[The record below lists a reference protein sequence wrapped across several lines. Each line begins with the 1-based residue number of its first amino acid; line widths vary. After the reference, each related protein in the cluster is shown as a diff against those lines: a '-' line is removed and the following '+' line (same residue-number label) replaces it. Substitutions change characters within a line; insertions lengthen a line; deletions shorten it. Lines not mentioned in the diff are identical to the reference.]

1 MLFPKDFLSQ
11 GEALNSLLR
20 KIHEG
25 RMTHALLISGEE
37 GLGKWSLAQALAAA
51 LLCEDDSPLAR
62 PCGKCRACIQ
72 MESLSH
78 PDLIVIRKG
87 APLVPSDVKTSIPV
101 SDIQEMIRRV
111 GLKGYEGTRRVV
123 LVRHAEDMND
133 SAQNKMLKTLEEPPE
148 ETYFLMTCV
157 NADKLLPTIV
167 SRCQLFKMH
176 AWKTDEIVSLLERK
190 GYEHAKAEDAALE
203 SGGSPGRALQIAG
216 DEAYWAFR
224 DEILRDFFGCTER
237 SRISEISSRW
247 KDRKDQADALFSA
260 LNLYISRMMH
270 ASLLESG
277 EAMSLEKLPDPW
289 KSWLSRSDPGD
300 YVRLLDAVSLARKRL
315 MANVNFQIVVE
326 QLIFALL
333 EALDS

>member
-11 GEALNSLLR
+11 GETLNSLLR

-167 SRCQLFKMH
+167 SQ
-176 AWKTDEIVSLLERK
+176 LERK

-247 KDRKDQADALFSA
+247 KDRKDQADMLFSA

-277 EAMSLEKLPDPW
+277 EAMPLEKLPDPW
-289 KSWLSRSDPGD
+289 KSWLSRSAPGD